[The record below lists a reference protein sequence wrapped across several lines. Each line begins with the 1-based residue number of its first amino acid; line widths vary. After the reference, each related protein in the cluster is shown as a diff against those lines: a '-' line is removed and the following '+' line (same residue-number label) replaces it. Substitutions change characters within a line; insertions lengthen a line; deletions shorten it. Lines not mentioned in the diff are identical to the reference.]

1 MDCECRPEYVRDDFT
16 GNCVC
21 PTGLEF
27 DDNLQCVPV
36 QPICE
41 GLMEPDGA
49 NGCKC
54 RSDLREIIGNI
65 PAGRL
70 GFENVQ
76 KNRNFL
82 FLLLDLGVYLLRYP
96 GTC

>member
-1 MDCECRPEYVRDDFT
+1 MAGSMDCECRPEYVRDDVT

-54 RSDLREIIGNI
+54 RSDLREILGNI
-65 PAGRL
+65 PAGSL
-70 GFENVQ
+70 GLTNVQ
-76 KNRNFL
+76 KTEIFRF
-82 FLLLDLGVYLLRYP
+82 
-96 GTC
+96 CC

>member
-21 PTGLEF
+21 PAGLEF

-54 RSDLREIIGNI
+54 RSDLREILGNI
-65 PAGRL
+65 PAGSL
-70 GFENVQ
+70 EFKNVQ
-76 KNRNFL
+76 KTEVFDFQKNRSHL
-82 FLLLDLGVYLLRYP
+82 
-96 GTC
+96 